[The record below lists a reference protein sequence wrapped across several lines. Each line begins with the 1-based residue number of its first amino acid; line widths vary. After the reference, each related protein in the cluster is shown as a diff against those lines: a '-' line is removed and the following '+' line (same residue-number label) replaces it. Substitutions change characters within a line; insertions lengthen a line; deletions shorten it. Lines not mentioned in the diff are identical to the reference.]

1 MNPLAPLPPDEF
13 GPDEANH
20 LLARAGFGGSPE
32 QVRHLAAIGL
42 DRSVELLLDWD
53 RLPDEPAE
61 EDSEDRFDR
70 SIIRPPTP
78 EEREIAARA
87 RRENDREALDRAI
100 QLRQQRQMQD
110 RRQLAEMRS
119 WWLRRMIET
128 GRPLQ
133 EKLVLFW
140 HGHFT
145 SGHREVEDSW
155 LLYRQNRLF
164 RQHAAGSFRN
174 LLREVLRDPAMLKYL
189 DNDRNVARSPNEN
202 LARELLELFTLG
214 EGVVYREPDI
224 REAARALTGHG
235 VGDDEF
241 QFARRQHD
249 DGIKTILGERGPH
262 DADALVEIILA
273 RREASEFLAS
283 RILRFFVNDFP
294 AGPGEA
300 DRSATLAIAA
310 SLRRHKWHLRPV
322 LRQLFAS
329 RYFHAPA
336 NRGMVI
342 KSPIDLIVSSIRSLG
357 TPARSLPLLL
367 AAADR
372 MGQNLFQPPTVR
384 GWPGGRAWINTSTL
398 FVRQNLLVYLLTGRV
413 PTGLRGGNDRTPYDP
428 LPLLA
433 AIRDLPSPE
442 PSSTGV
448 AEPLLRFCLGGV
460 RPRPE
465 RVREVEAMLAT
476 ACTPLSAAHGTG
488 ILCLVTSL
496 PEYQLC

>member
-20 LLARAGFGGSPE
+20 LLARAGFGGTPE
-32 QVRHLAAIGL
+32 QVRHLAGLGL
-42 DRSVELLLDWD
+42 DRSLDMLLEWD
-53 RLPDEPAE
+53 RIGDEADPQ
-61 EDSEDRFDR
+61 DRFDR
-70 SIIRPPTP
+70 SIIRPATA
-78 EEREIAARA
+78 EEREMAARA
-87 RRENDREALDRAI
+87 RRENDRAALDRAI
-100 QLRQQRQMQD
+100 QQRQERQMQD
-110 RRQLAEMRS
+110 RRQLAEIRS

-145 SGHREVEDSW
+145 SGHREVEDSF
-155 LLYRQNRLF
+155 LLYQQNRLF
-164 RQHAAGSFRN
+164 RRHAASSFRS
-174 LLREVLRDPAMLKYL
+174 LLGEVLRDPAMLKYL
-189 DNDRNVARSPNEN
+189 DNDRNLARSPNEN

-214 EGVVYREPDI
+214 EGIAYGEQDV

-249 DGIKTILGERGPH
+249 DGIKTILGRRGPH
-262 DADALVEIILA
+262 DAEALVEILLA
-273 RREASEFLAS
+273 RREASEFLAAKL
-283 RILRFFVNDFP
+283 LRFFVNDLP
-294 AGPGEA
+294 EGPSDA
-300 DRSATLAIAA
+300 DRAATLAIAA
-310 SLRRHKWHLRPV
+310 SLRRHGWHLRPV

-357 TPARSLPLLL
+357 TPPRSLPLLL

-384 GWPGGRAWINTSTL
+384 GWPGGRSWINTSTL
-398 FVRQNLLVYLLTGRV
+398 FMRQNLLVYLLTGRA
-413 PTGLRGGNDRTPYDP
+413 PTGLRGGNDRTAYDP
-428 LPLLA
+428 LPVLA
-433 AIRDLPSPE
+433 SIRGDAPSDPSPA
-442 PSSTGV
+442 GF
-448 AEPLLRFCLGGV
+448 AESLLRFCLGGV
-460 RPRPE
+460 PPHPARI
-465 RVREVEAMLAT
+465 REVAAMLET
-476 ACTPLSAAHGTG
+476 AGTPLDRARATG
-488 ILCLVTSL
+488 ILCLVTAL